1 MLAIND
7 IKVPDIG
14 DFKDVPVIEIHV
26 QPGAKVSVDDPLVSL
41 ESDKATMD
49 VPATQAGTVE
59 EVLIKIGDRVSEGV
73 PILRL
78 RAEEAAGDAPV
89 TPPPSVIAQQEPAP
103 QPRQAAP
110 PPPQPGSPTARPA
123 ALGRF
128 RRSACGPLRP
138 ALGTRARGRSGE
150 AERYGGEGPDHR
162 RRT

>member
-1 MLAIND
+1 MALWPPASPGICVTCWKTCAGSCCEGFQVAQEGRPISGRD
-7 IKVPDIG
+7 AMTVEIKVPDIG

-59 EVLIKIGDRVSEGV
+59 EVLVKIGDRVSEGV

-103 QPRQAAP
+103 QPRQ
-110 PPPQPGSPTARPA
+110 
-123 ALGRF
+123 
-128 RRSACGPLRP
+128 
-138 ALGTRARGRSGE
+138 
-150 AERYGGEGPDHR
+150 
-162 RRT
+162 

>member
-1 MLAIND
+1 
-7 IKVPDIG
+7 
-14 DFKDVPVIEIHV
+14 
-26 QPGAKVSVDDPLVSL
+26 
-41 ESDKATMD
+41 MD

-123 ALGRF
+123 ASADFTGYMRAPLSGAWRGSSTSIW
-128 RRSACGPLRP
+128 RS
-138 ALGTRARGRSGE
+138 
-150 AERYGGEGPDHR
+150 
-162 RRT
+162 